1 MLNVH
6 FSLTVRRESQPLE
19 GECASF
25 FFSEVKGNY
34 FNFLDH
40 TGVFAIELFL
50 TKALQNMTI
59 SENITETEI
68 IPAGSDESR

>member
-1 MLNVH
+1 MSHNLSEGSV
-6 FSLTVRRESQPLE
+6 SL
-19 GECASF
+19 F
-25 FFSEVKGNY
+25 FNEVKGNY

-59 SENITETEI
+59 T
-68 IPAGSDESR
+68 